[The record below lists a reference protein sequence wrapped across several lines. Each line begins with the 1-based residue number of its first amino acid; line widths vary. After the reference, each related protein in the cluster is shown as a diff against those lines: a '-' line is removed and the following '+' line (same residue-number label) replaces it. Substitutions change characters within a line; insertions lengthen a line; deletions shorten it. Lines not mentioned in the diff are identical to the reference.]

1 MDIFW
6 QNDHYKSNLSGLFSL
21 TVLGLLYKL
30 KPLILEFFTS
40 CVSINRLGAYMDF
53 KVCYLGPVKCLHKK
67 RQQRKEGGGEG
78 EKEMCKGGVV
88 REV

>member
-53 KVCYLGPVKCLHKK
+53 KVCYLCPVKCLHKK
-67 RQQRKEGGGEG
+67 RQQRKEGGEG
-78 EKEMCKGGVV
+78 RGRKRCVKEGW
-88 REV
+88 

>member
-1 MDIFW
+1 MDFFQ

-30 KPLILEFFTS
+30 KRLILEFFTS

-67 RQQRKEGGGEG
+67 KTTEKGGGEG
-78 EKEMCKGGVV
+78 RGRKRCVKEGW
-88 REV
+88 

>member
-1 MDIFW
+1 MDFFQ

-53 KVCYLGPVKCLHKK
+53 KVCYLCPVKCLHKK
-67 RQQRKEGGGEG
+67 RQQRKEGGEG
-78 EKEMCKGGVV
+78 RGRKRCVKEGW
-88 REV
+88 